1 MIQSSWLSGRRSLPR
16 ALAAHPDEESW
27 AVSVREKKIGAARR
41 WIYSA
46 ESSSL
51 SYISA
56 PPAKEAIAWWKGIM
70 VKVNKQWLGY
80 CVADWK
86 GNYFVVE
93 AERCVCVFACT
104 VFIGVYVWECVLS
117 RSPVSCSF
125 RWGFLLAASLP
136 ADLSVLVSLQ
146 GCEMTHRRAHLG
158 PCNLVQ
164 LFPSHC
170 CSQTMFYSFLRLHSF
185 PSLLYIHSPRLI
197 RSRFLSLSHVG
208 RSAYFLYLL
217 QSLKFPVCKASIRIP

>member
-1 MIQSSWLSGRRSLPR
+1 M
-16 ALAAHPDEESW
+16 A
-27 AVSVREKKIGAARR
+27 VREALPPPGARRTSWCGILSCERKKKKKNRAARR

-86 GNYFVVE
+86 GNDFVVE
-93 AERCVCVFACT
+93 AERCVCVCVFACT

-170 CSQTMFYSFLRLHSF
+170 CSQAMFYSFLRLHSF

-197 RSRFLSLSHVG
+197 RSRFLSLSHIG